1 MMPSPP
7 LLNKLRLRLGH
18 PQLWFDCGLCGQRF
32 DALTSLLVHYRFVHV
47 RYALAESTS
56 RPSRR
61 SSLGGTPNDIANR

>member
-1 MMPSPP
+1 MMPSTRF
-7 LLNKLRLRLGH
+7 LNKTRLRLGH

-32 DALTSLLVHYRFVHV
+32 DALTSLLVHHRFAHV

-61 SSLGGTPNDIANR
+61 SSLERHPK